1 MDPEEIENLRIVYN
15 QEHPNEAPIPNKGW
29 KSVWTDLKKRFH
41 SQCESGRMECIAAH
55 MIKKPDAPPSWEKNP
70 EEWLSSLDIEAIE
83 KQYMKV
89 FPKYY
94 FVGCVPIDF
103 DKKSST
109 GKCVVSALCSMDIKG
124 LYNKGYD
131 KIGIVFN
138 TDVSTGPGQHWIALF
153 ADLDPILEYPRITY
167 FDSYSHAPEIEIQRL
182 MKRWKEQWDSTGI
195 HTKPTELTY
204 NKTRHQYENSECGMY
219 SIYFHLSCIVGLPM
233 DKRIPDNVMRSFRGM
248 LFTIRKK

>member
-1 MDPEEIENLRIVYN
+1 MDAEEIENLRIVYN
-15 QEHPNEAPIPNKGW
+15 REHPKEVPIPKKDW
-29 KSVWTDLKKRFH
+29 KSVWADLKKRFH

-55 MIKKPDAPPSWEKNP
+55 MITKPTAPPSWDKNP
-70 EEWLSSLDIEAIE
+70 EEWLSSIDIEAIE

-103 DKKSST
+103 DKKSET

-124 LYNKGYD
+124 LYDKGYD

-167 FDSYSHAPEIEIQRL
+167 FDSYSNAPEPEIQRL
-182 MKRWKEQWDSTGI
+182 MRRWKEQWDSTKL
-195 HTKPTELTY
+195 HSKPTELTY
-204 NKTRHQYENSECGMY
+204 NRTRHQYENSECGMY
-219 SIYFHLSCIVGLPM
+219 CVYFHLSCIVGLPM
-233 DKRIPDNVMRSFRGM
+233 DKRIPDSVMRSFRGM